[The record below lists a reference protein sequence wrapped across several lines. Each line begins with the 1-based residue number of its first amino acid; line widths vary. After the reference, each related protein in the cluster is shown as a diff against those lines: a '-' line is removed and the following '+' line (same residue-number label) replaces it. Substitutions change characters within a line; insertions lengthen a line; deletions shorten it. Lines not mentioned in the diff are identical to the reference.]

1 MGEPAA
7 RAGIR
12 ELRQHASRYVDLAA
26 GGQPVDITNR
36 GRVVARLVP
45 AGEIEG
51 PLSELVRAGVVRPP
65 DEEGDLLDIVPAPAT
80 GGLAV
85 SEALRQMR
93 DDERW

>member
-26 GGQPVDITNR
+26 GGQPIDITNR

-45 AGEIEG
+45 AGEGAG
-51 PLSELVRAGVVRPP
+51 PLAELVLAGVVRPP
-65 DEEGDLLDIVPAPAT
+65 DEEGDVLDILPVPVT
-80 GGLAV
+80 GDLTV

-93 DDERW
+93 DDEPW